1 MTPPQYDIKSLC
13 IIIVLL
19 EQMHYPNQ
27 LFDRIGLTRHF
38 CFGFGVV
45 CCECSQEDYPKPYEI
60 LLKIIPDDRQKI
72 INDKD
77 MVMENTGCAFLT
89 QQLMDAHIIL
99 SWMKRRFSSGVN

>member
-1 MTPPQYDIKSLC
+1 
-13 IIIVLL
+13 
-19 EQMHYPNQ
+19 
-27 LFDRIGLTRHF
+27 
-38 CFGFGVV
+38 
-45 CCECSQEDYPKPYEI
+45 